1 MPSKEAFVRIKMI
14 NPGAYLHMLYGLQ
27 GAIEGSKI
35 VCCPKAQRKEVNKR
49 SNMSPMTMSKVE
61 VAFVDLK
68 NADDSIS
75 KILAKVAAD
84 K

>member
-1 MPSKEAFVRIKMI
+1 MI
-14 NPGAYLHMLYGLQ
+14 DPGAYLHMLYGLQ
-27 GAIEGSKI
+27 GAIEGIKDSLLSKST
-35 VCCPKAQRKEVNKR
+35 KEEVNKR
-49 SNMSPMTMSKVE
+49 SNMSPMTMSRSRWPS
-61 VAFVDLK
+61 LISR